1 MFVVPPNLT
10 FRDLPKWLAMGG
22 KVRHWTASDIA
33 EIVRLFTISGQEFL
47 DEWFDDE
54 RVKGALGT
62 QTILGAWCGPMS
74 PGSAYT
80 LLHHWIGEIDG
91 QSGAWGWVHGGM
103 GAVSRCIAESA
114 RAAGATI
121 QEASPVRRV
130 AIRGGRATGVELEDG
145 SVLEASQVIS
155 NAPPHGREPS
165 RAHRTRVS

>member
-1 MFVVPPNLT
+1 MPPEVVRELALEKFGYRVSILDPDYWVPYADGTSMTLWGDVGKTTEEIANFSKKDAAAYVEFDRYFTRVGQLLKDLMFVVPPNLT

-22 KVRHWTASDIA
+22 KVRHWTASDIT

-91 QSGAWGWVHGGM
+91 QSGA
-103 GAVSRCIAESA
+103 
-114 RAAGATI
+114 
-121 QEASPVRRV
+121 
-130 AIRGGRATGVELEDG
+130 
-145 SVLEASQVIS
+145 
-155 NAPPHGREPS
+155 
-165 RAHRTRVS
+165 